1 MMFNWL
7 SKKAQ
12 HWARPADDF
21 SFAVYEQVAAASRD
35 ARLYERFDIEDT
47 LDGRFD
53 VLVLF
58 AALTVR
64 RLSLSG
70 EAGKR
75 LAQGVVDTMFADMDL
90 SLHEMGVSE
99 NKVGKKVKTMAKAFM
114 GRMKAYSDALDGDAL
129 DGGAIEEMLV
139 AALERNIYRDRGAN
153 GASKGL
159 AEAVLLVVRALDD
172 IDDAGLGA
180 EAIGRAL
187 NHAPSNRAPSNHA
200 RSNQNA
206 GE

>member
-90 SLHEMGVSE
+90 SLHEIGVSE
-99 NKVGKKVKTMAKAFM
+99 NKVGKKVKAMAKAFM
-114 GRMKAYSDALDGDAL
+114 GRMKAYSDALDGDA
-129 DGGAIEEMLV
+129 IEKTLA

-187 NHAPSNRAPSNHA
+187 NHAPSNRAPSNHT
-200 RSNQNA
+200 RSNHNA